1 MINPAGER
9 VQIARSSAAMSD
21 QVNLAFTFTDN
32 GLGNPSSCNAD
43 NEAINGIEVLL
54 FQGTC
59 AALPALGLEATLDPL
74 VAHIG

>member
-1 MINPAGER
+1 
-9 VQIARSSAAMSD
+9 MSD